1 MSFFVC
7 KNCGYGS
14 ASWYGKCPDCGKWNT
29 LVERPDFAKSTSGKK
44 KESLRKILITPLKQI
59 KTQEKSRLKTGI
71 FEFDRVLGGG
81 FIPGEVILLTGE
93 PGIGKSTLVLQSLK
107 NIRTLYIS
115 GEESGEQVKHR
126 ADRLGI
132 SLDNFLFSNDLQVEG
147 IIESAGE
154 MKDSVDIMV
163 IDSIQTI
170 YSKDIEGATA
180 SISQL
185 KEVTKLLVNFAKRNN
200 IIIILIGH
208 ITKEGEIAG
217 PKSLEHFV
225 DCVLNF
231 EGEKVSNYRL
241 IRASKNRFGGTDEI
255 GIFEMTGKGLK
266 QIDNPLIFLEEKK
279 TLEPGKAIVGV
290 AEGQRP
296 LFFEIQTLAVPTVL
310 AVPRRVVK
318 GFDYNKVLLLLAVVR
333 KNLNLSLDSFDIYV
347 NVVGGVSIKSTSA
360 DLGLIAS
367 LISSFKNIPLLP
379 SSLFIGEVG
388 LLGEIRNTYFEER
401 IVSEGRRLGFKKI
414 YSSKNVFNVK
424 ALKNLIPSS
433 PQPLKIN
440 PSKRGR
446 II

>member
-1 MSFFVC
+1 MAFFVC
-7 KNCGYGS
+7 SNCGFGS

-29 LVERPDFAKSTSGKK
+29 LKERPDFSKDSSRK
-44 KESLRKILITPLKQI
+44 KESLKKISITPLKKI
-59 KTQEKSRLKTGI
+59 KSQVKSRIKTGI

-81 FIPGEVILLTGE
+81 FVPGEVILLTGE
-93 PGIGKSTLVLQSLK
+93 PGIGKSTLILQTLK
-107 NIRTLYIS
+107 KIRTLYIS
-115 GEESGEQVKHR
+115 GEESGEQVKNR
-126 ADRLGI
+126 ADRLGVD
-132 SLDNFLFSNDLQVEG
+132 LDDFLFSNDLQVEG
-147 IIESAGE
+147 IVESATE
-154 MKDSVDIMV
+154 MKEGIDIVV
-163 IDSIQTI
+163 IDSIQTV

-185 KEVTKLLVNFAKRNN
+185 KEATKLLVNFAKRNSVAV
-200 IIIILIGH
+200 ILIGH

-225 DCVLNF
+225 DAVLNF
-231 EGEKVSNYRL
+231 EGEKISNYRL

-255 GIFEMTGKGLK
+255 GIFEMTEKGLK
-266 QIDNPLIFLEEKK
+266 EIDNPLVFLEDKK
-279 TLEPGKAIVGV
+279 SLEPGKAIVGV
-290 AEGQRP
+290 SEGKRP

-367 LISSFKNIPLLP
+367 LISSFRNIPIDP

-388 LLGEIRNTYFEER
+388 LLGEIRKSFFEEK
-401 IVSEGRRLGFKKI
+401 IVAEGKRLGFKKI
-414 YSSKNVFNVK
+414 FSSKNVVSVK
-424 ALKNLIPSS
+424 DLKNFIPTAKSTM
-433 PQPLKIN
+433 KIN
-440 PSKRGR
+440 PSKSGK

>member
-7 KNCGYGS
+7 KECGYGS
-14 ASWYGKCPDCGKWNT
+14 ASWYGKCPDCGRWNT
-29 LVERPDFAKSTSGKK
+29 LVEKPEFGKTSKEK
-44 KESLRKILITPLKQI
+44 KESLKKISITPLKKI
-59 KTQEKSRLKTGI
+59 KTQIKSRIKTGI

-81 FIPGEVILLTGE
+81 FIPGEVVLLTGE
-93 PGIGKSTLVLQSLK
+93 PGIGKSTLILQALK

-115 GEESGEQVKHR
+115 GEESGEQVKNR
-126 ADRLGI
+126 ADRLGVN
-132 SLDNFLFSNDLQVEG
+132 LNNFLFSNDLQVEG
-147 IIESAGE
+147 IIESVAE
-154 MKDSVDIMV
+154 MKNQIDVIV

-185 KEVTKLLVNFAKRNN
+185 KEVTKLLVTFAKKNN
-200 IIIILIGH
+200 LAVVLIGH

-266 QIDNPLIFLEEKK
+266 QIDNPLIFLEGKK
-279 TLEPGKAIVGV
+279 SLEPGKAIVGV
-290 AEGQRP
+290 AEGKRS
-296 LFFEIQTLAVPTVL
+296 LFFEIQTLAVPSVL

-333 KNLNLSLDSFDIYV
+333 KNLNLSLDSFDVYV
-347 NVVGGVSIKSTSA
+347 NVIGGVSIKGTSA
-360 DLGLIAS
+360 DLGLIAA
-367 LISSFKNIPLLP
+367 LISSFKNKPLP
-379 SSLFIGEVG
+379 ASTLFVGEVG
-388 LLGEIRNTYFEER
+388 LLGEIRNTYFEDK
-401 IVSEGRRLGFKKI
+401 IISEGRRLGFKKI
-414 YSSKNVFNVK
+414 YSNKNVNTVK
-424 ALKNLIPSS
+424 DLRGLI
-433 PQPLKIN
+433 
-440 PSKRGR
+440 
-446 II
+446 

>member
-7 KNCGYGS
+7 KNCGFGS

-29 LVERPDFAKSTSGKK
+29 LVERPDFAKSTSSK
-44 KESLRKILITPLKQI
+44 KESLKKISITRLKKI
-59 KTQEKSRLKTGI
+59 KTQVKSRIKTGI
-71 FEFDRVLGGG
+71 FEFDRVIGGG

-93 PGIGKSTLVLQSLK
+93 PGIGKSTLILQSLK

-115 GEESGEQVKHR
+115 GEESGEQVKNR
-126 ADRLGI
+126 ADRLGVD
-132 SLDNFLFSNDLQVEG
+132 LNNFLFSNDLQVEG
-147 IIESAGE
+147 IIESATE
-154 MKDSVDIMV
+154 MKNEIDIMV
-163 IDSIQTI
+163 IDSVQTI
-170 YSKDIEGATA
+170 YSKDVGGATA

-185 KEVTKLLVNFAKRNN
+185 KEVTKLIVNFAKRNN
-200 IIIILIGH
+200 VAIILIGH

-255 GIFEMTGKGLK
+255 GIFEMTSRGLK
-266 QIDNPLIFLEEKK
+266 EISNPLVFLEEKK
-279 TLEPGKAIVGV
+279 SFEPGKAIVGV

-310 AVPRRVVK
+310 PVPRRVVK

-333 KNLNLSLDSFDIYV
+333 KNLNLSLDNFDIYV
-347 NVVGGVSIKSTSA
+347 NVVGGVSIKNTSA

-367 LISSFKNIPLLP
+367 LISSFKNTPL
-379 SSLFIGEVG
+379 SRATLFIGEVG
-388 LLGEIRNTYFEER
+388 LLGEIRKTYFEEK
-401 IVSEGRRLGFKKI
+401 IISEGRRLGFKKI
-414 YSSKNVFNVK
+414 FSSKNLASVK
-424 ALKNLIPSS
+424 DLKRVI
-433 PQPLKIN
+433 
-440 PSKRGR
+440 
-446 II
+446 